1 MDTKSEF
8 DLAIRESLKYYDH
21 LNTKRNDGKY
31 YDDSYA
37 EPIKKYFANNGIES
51 YEVNYSKR
59 YKCTSICAFASS
71 GRLCYLYFKPQN
83 ADFEV
88 TIFNDLSNSRPTK
101 MDAVVNNV
109 NYECKCQEI
118 VVKSHTPLSAKYVE
132 SPLFNEFGIKNYL
145 VKTVEEKDEETGL
158 VSIRKILVFD
168 VCELNVKLKGKNN
181 YSNLHFDLKQLICH
195 LIAIANNNK
204 EKLPVKLKYIFFTPN
219 YETILKYSKV
229 KKLYCELKEE
239 IKAILNKNS
248 AISKFAKNHNISIE
262 IDDSSFVQLNDVDDF
277 VYREAFKK

>member
-8 DLAIRESLKYYDH
+8 DLAISESLLYRDH

-37 EPIKKYFANNGIES
+37 EPIKKYFKDNGIES

-71 GRLCYLYFKPQN
+71 GRLCFLYFKPQN
-83 ADFEV
+83 ADFE
-88 TIFNDLSNSRPTK
+88 TAILNDLSNSRPTK
-101 MDAVVNNV
+101 MDAVIGNE

-118 VVKSHTPLSAKYVE
+118 VAKSHTPLSVKYLE
-132 SPLFNEFGIKNYL
+132 SALFKEMGVKNYS
-145 VKTVEEKDEETGL
+145 VKTIEETDNETGK
-158 VSIRKILVFD
+158 VSSREVLVFD
-168 VCELNVKLKGKNN
+168 VNELNIKLKGKNN

-204 EKLPVKLKYIFFTPN
+204 KKLPTKLKYIFFTPN
-219 YETILKYSKV
+219 NEVISRYIKV
-229 KKLYCELKEE
+229 KKLYCELREE
-239 IKAILNKNS
+239 IQAILNEES
-248 AISKFAKNHNISIE
+248 SISKFAKDHNITLE
-262 IDDSSFVQLNDVDDF
+262 INDSSFVQMKDVDDF
-277 VYREAFKK
+277 VYRKAFKK

>member
-8 DLAIRESLKYYDH
+8 DLAISESLLYRDH

-37 EPIKKYFANNGIES
+37 EPIKKYFKDNGIES

-71 GRLCYLYFKPQN
+71 GRLCFLYFKPQN
-83 ADFEV
+83 ADFE
-88 TIFNDLSNSRPTK
+88 TAILNDLSNSRPTK
-101 MDAVVNNV
+101 MDAVIGNE

-118 VVKSHTPLSAKYVE
+118 VAKSHTPLSVKYLE
-132 SPLFNEFGIKNYL
+132 SALFKEMGVKNYS
-145 VKTVEEKDEETGL
+145 VKTIEETDNETGK
-158 VSIRKILVFD
+158 VSSREVLVFD
-168 VCELNVKLKGKNN
+168 VNELNIKLKGKNN

-204 EKLPVKLKYIFFTPN
+204 KKLPTKLKYIFFTPN
-219 YETILKYSKV
+219 NEVISRYAKV
-229 KKLYCELKEE
+229 KKLYCELREE
-239 IKAILNKNS
+239 IKAILNEES
-248 AISKFAKNHNISIE
+248 SISKFAKDHNITFE
-262 IDDSSFVQLNDVDDF
+262 INDSSFVQMKDVDDF
-277 VYREAFKK
+277 VYRKAFEK